1 MFVVVIGARF
11 LVPLLI
17 PKFPLPAIIA
27 CLVLDAADQ
36 SIFQAFGFDPPGY
49 QSYDKAMDV
58 YYLAM
63 AYLSTLRNWVSVAA
77 YKVTRFLYFYRLV
90 GVVAFELTHTRALL
104 LVFPNTFEY
113 FFIAYEAIRSR
124 WRTTRWQLRWWIG
137 VAAFIWVFIKLPQE
151 YWIHV
156 AQLDFTEALANNPW
170 FGPTIVVALLLAGA
184 AFWIWGRPRL
194 VPADHPWRF
203 AADPLPEEMDT
214 VDKQARW
221 AAEHGAV
228 WSMATFEKVMLLGLL
243 SVIFAQTLPGVHASN
258 VQLFVGIS
266 AVVVVNAA
274 ITLTLARRE
283 RNIESI
289 GLTVA
294 ARIVANLV
302 LLAVAEWVL
311 PGDGGRID
319 AGATLFFLGM
329 ICLLTTLHDR
339 WLPVYAS
346 RVASPDQSPDQ
357 ETGVAPATP

>member
-1 MFVVVIGARF
+1 MSTGETLMFVIVIGARF

-17 PKFPLPAIIA
+17 PKFPLPAIFA

-63 AYLSTLRNWVSVAA
+63 AYLSTLRNWASVAA
-77 YKVTRFLYFYRLV
+77 YRVGRFLYFYRLV

-113 FFIAYEAIRSR
+113 FFMAYEAIRSR
-124 WRTTRWQLRWWIG
+124 WRTVRWDLRWWIG
-137 VAAFIWVFIKLPQE
+137 VAAFIWIFIKLPQE

-156 AQLDFTEALANNPW
+156 AQLDFTDALANNPW
-170 FGPTIVVALLLAGA
+170 FGPLIVVALLIAGA

-194 VPADHPWRF
+194 IPADHAWRF
-203 AADPLPEEMDT
+203 VADPMPEEMDSAAE
-214 VDKQARW
+214 QARW
-221 AAEHGAV
+221 YADKGAV
-228 WSMATFEKVMLLGLL
+228 WSAVTLEKVVLLGLL

-258 VQLFVGIS
+258 LQLIFGVS
-266 AVVVVNAA
+266 AVVVINAA
-274 ITLTLARRE
+274 ISLALARRA
-283 RNIESI
+283 RGVESI
-289 GLTVA
+289 SLTVA
-294 ARIVANLV
+294 ARIVANVGLV
-302 LLAVAEWVL
+302 AVAEWVL

-319 AGATLFFLGM
+319 ATATLFFLTM

-339 WLPVYAS
+339 WQPVTGYRMA
-346 RVASPDQSPDQ
+346 AEP
-357 ETGVAPATP
+357 ETTPRG